1 MQPLPE
7 MKVHVVFTITSQHFA
22 HQVVQ
27 LWIFTEE
34 WLVFSL
40 LLMHKVFNVH
50 IKAGRRD
57 AFRSLRGLL
66 TFLKQQC
73 QQGEQWMSGEE
84 ERERE
89 GV

>member
-7 MKVHVVFTITSQHFA
+7 IEVHVVFIITSQHFA

-50 IKAGRRD
+50 IKAG
-57 AFRSLRGLL
+57 
-66 TFLKQQC
+66 
-73 QQGEQWMSGEE
+73 
-84 ERERE
+84 
-89 GV
+89 